1 MITCVLEYR
10 IDWTKQAEFEA
21 WCRMWLELIPEFG
34 GVHHG
39 YFLPSEGHSDVAL
52 GLFSFRSLSEYEDY
66 RIKAKSHPGALSAD
80 QYKAGTGCVRSW
92 DRRFFTPL
100 FPSENMPAWSEDIKE
115 VSS

>member
-34 GVHHG
+34 GIHHG
-39 YFLPSEGHSDVAL
+39 YFLPSEGHSDIAL
-52 GLFSFRSLSEYEDY
+52 GLFSFRSLAEYEAY
-66 RIKAKSHPGALSAD
+66 RIKAKSHLGALSAD
-80 QYKAGTGCVRSW
+80 QYEAKTGCVRSW

-100 FPSENMPAWSEDIKE
+100 SPTQNMTAWSEQTTG

>member
-34 GVHHG
+34 GIHHG

-52 GLFSFRSLSEYEDY
+52 GLFSFRSMAEYEAY
-66 RIKAKSHPGALSAD
+66 RIKAKSHHGALSAD
-80 QYKAGTGCVRSW
+80 QYKAKTACVRSW

-100 FPSENMPAWSEDIKE
+100 FPRQNMAWSGQSAGG
-115 VSS
+115 SS

>member
-1 MITCVLEYR
+1 MITCGLEYR

-39 YFLPSEGHSDVAL
+39 HFLPSEGHSNVAL
-52 GLFSFRSLSEYEDY
+52 GLFSFRSLAEYESY

-80 QYKAGTGCVRSW
+80 QYKAETGCVRSW
-92 DRRFFTPL
+92 DSRFFTPL
-100 FPSENMPAWSEDIKE
+100 FPSQNMPNWCLHTTG